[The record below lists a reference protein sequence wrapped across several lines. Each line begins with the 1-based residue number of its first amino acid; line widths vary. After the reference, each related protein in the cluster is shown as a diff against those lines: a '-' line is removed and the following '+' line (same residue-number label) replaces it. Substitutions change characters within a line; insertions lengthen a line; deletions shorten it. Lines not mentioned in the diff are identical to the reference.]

1 MRILVDR
8 LSDAPTD
15 FRFEA
20 DSSWWRTHMRPGPGM
35 PDGLDEPLQVGVR
48 AHTMGEDL
56 YFEGQLEGDLA
67 LECSRCLA
75 RYRHPLHEPFRLVLE
90 PSGVRVPA
98 DPEGARALE
107 RDGMCLGED
116 VETGWYRGSEIE
128 LAPFFH
134 EVVATAF
141 PVQPVCREACAGLCP
156 RCGGDR
162 NLKDCSC
169 PEIKQSSPFAV
180 LEKLRVGRT
189 EGEG

>member
-98 DPEGARALE
+98 DPEGARLE
-107 RDGMCLGED
+107 LQRAFQVDRRRRD
-116 VETGWYRGSEIE
+116 
-128 LAPFFH
+128 
-134 EVVATAF
+134 
-141 PVQPVCREACAGLCP
+141 
-156 RCGGDR
+156 
-162 NLKDCSC
+162 
-169 PEIKQSSPFAV
+169 V
-180 LEKLRVGRT
+180 LEDHLEERLEVLA
-189 EGEG
+189 

>member
-75 RYRHPLHEPFRLVLE
+75 RYRHPLHEPFRLVLSCLLPPIFRTLPDE
-90 PSGVRVPA
+90 VNFATPVALPVMLPHQTRGRIDDGFQRD
-98 DPEGARALE
+98 DPEGLLQDLQVR
-107 RDGMCLGED
+107 
-116 VETGWYRGSEIE
+116 I
-128 LAPFFH
+128 
-134 EVVATAF
+134 
-141 PVQPVCREACAGLCP
+141 VQAKAG
-156 RCGGDR
+156 R
-162 NLKDCSC
+162 S
-169 PEIKQSSPFAV
+169 
-180 LEKLRVGRT
+180 
-189 EGEG
+189 